1 MVINDM
7 KTKEAVPFDVNTI
20 FEALNFSNPYS
31 LLLDFNEKF
40 IGIGSNYLKASNLID
55 KGQAF
60 LDVFSWETIFSFANW
75 SENLESRIYF
85 FRSKDESQR
94 YKSTIKKTS
103 YGFIVLAA
111 PIINSKFH
119 INNYGVKLSD
129 FPKQDYLVEYVFL
142 LQSSSRALTEAR
154 NLNEKLVEK
163 NKSIEI
169 AKEELISLAKFPS
182 ENPNPILRISKKYK
196 LLYANDTAS
205 MKFITDFKIDVNGVN
220 DQELKINLSHCLE
233 NEIENLS
240 LYLTRNKRTYL
251 VNIKNVLNAEYFNIY
266 ANDISLFLSQVQE
279 KEEELKQLNIK
290 IDEQRSFYEYI
301 LNNLPSD
308 IAVFSPEHKYLF
320 LNRQAIQDDEIRSFM
335 IGKDDFDYYD
345 FKGVST
351 DLAKVRRGVFNQVIE
366 GGVELEWEDE
376 AKDKD
381 GNRKVVLRKMSPVF
395 NANNQ
400 ISHVVGYGI
409 DITAIKLSKEILQKN
424 ILFQSILMDMATKY
438 INLSVDMVE
447 TTINDSLAQL
457 GDFVQVDRVY
467 IFDYDDKSKTASNT
481 FEWCA
486 EGISPE
492 IESLQFIPFSVIPYW
507 IEMHSA
513 GNEIIVEDTF
523 LLPET
528 TFRKMLLDQDIKSL
542 VALPLMRGKTCI
554 GFVGFDSVKN
564 KRIFYEDEKDLLRMF
579 GKMLVNVAIQKAYSM
594 QITASAKEIQNMNL
608 DLELIVAEKTKR
620 NIELAKSITDQEKLV
635 TIGEIAAGIA
645 HDLNTP
651 LGAIKIG
658 AESLKFTISTL
669 FNDIITKC
677 SEEQIN
683 FACQRA
689 MTKQG
694 ELYVGGLQLRKEIML
709 FESYLN
715 ETFPELKSESSEIA
729 ALLVKSR
736 IGIEETEVIK
746 QLVETKNRKSNLELI
761 YNTQLNRNFI
771 ETIMASSERAAKVVQ
786 DLRSFIKDSGS
797 SVKGLVNLKE
807 NIGTVLTIFNYELK
821 RNIEVQF
828 NVPET
833 LSIVGVDIKLF
844 QLWSN
849 LIKNA
854 IESMNDRDE
863 RGHLIISARKRN
875 ATVEVSIQNNG
886 PEIPQHLQKKIFE
899 KFFTTKSNRNG
910 SGLGLSI
917 VNNVLVEHDAK
928 ITLSS
933 KPGETIFTTVFF
945 KQK

>member
-7 KTKEAVPFDVNTI
+7 KTKEAVPFDVNSI

-31 LLLDFNEKF
+31 LILDFDQKF
-40 IGIGSNYLKASNLID
+40 IGIGSNYLKASNVID

-60 LDVFSWETIFSFANW
+60 LDIFSWETNFSFANW
-75 SENLESRIYF
+75 NDNLESRIYF
-85 FRSKDESQR
+85 FSSKDKSQR
-94 YKSTIKKTS
+94 YKASIKKTG

-111 PIINSKFH
+111 PIVNSKFH
-119 INNYGVKLSD
+119 INNYGVTLKD
-129 FPKQDYLVEYVFL
+129 FPKHDHIVEYVFL
-142 LQSSSRALTEAR
+142 LQSSSRALAEAR

-163 NKSIEI
+163 NKSIEA

-196 LLYANDTAS
+196 LLFANDAAN
-205 MKFITDFKIDVNGVN
+205 MKFIVDFKINSSGVN
-220 DQELKINLSHCLE
+220 DQELKINLSHCLD

-301 LNNLPSD
+301 LNNLPTD

-320 LNRQAIQDDEIRSFM
+320 LNIQAIQDDELRNFM
-335 IGKDDFDYYD
+335 IGKDDFDYCN
-345 FKGVST
+345 FKGMST

-381 GNRKVVLRKMSPVF
+381 GNRKVVLRKMSPVL

-457 GDFVQVDRVY
+457 GRFVDVDRVY
-467 IFDYDDKSKTASNT
+467 IFAYDHKSKTASNT
-481 FEWCA
+481 YEWCA
-486 EGISPE
+486 EGITPQ
-492 IESLQFIPFSVIPYW
+492 INSLQYIPFSDIPYW
-507 IEMHSA
+507 IETHTK
-513 GNEIIVEDTF
+513 GEEIVVEDAIS
-523 LLPET
+523 LPES
-528 TFRKMLLDQDIKSL
+528 TFKTMLLNQEIKSL
-542 VALPLMRGKTCI
+542 ITLPLMKGKKCF
-554 GFVGFDSVKN
+554 GFVGFDSVLDF
-564 KRIFYEDEKDLLRMF
+564 RLFYEDEKYLLRMF
-579 GKMLVNVAIQKAYSM
+579 GQMLVNVENQTNYIK
-594 QITASAKEIQNMNL
+594 QINESTKEIHNINT

-620 NIELAKSITDQEKLV
+620 NIELSKSISDQEKLV
-635 TIGEIAAGIA
+635 TIGEIASGIA

-658 AESLKFTISTL
+658 AESLRYTISEL
-669 FNDIITKC
+669 FNNVVPKC
-677 SEEQIN
+677 TPEQIH
-683 FACQRA
+683 FACERA
-689 MTKQG
+689 FLKQG
-694 ELYVGGLQLRKEIML
+694 ELFVGGLQQRKEL
-709 FESYLN
+709 REFEAYL
-715 ETFPELKSESSEIA
+715 EDAFPELEHESNEIA
-729 ALLVKSR
+729 SMMVKSR
-736 IGIEETEVIK
+736 IELNEVSVIRDIIESN
-746 QLVETKNRKSNLELI
+746 NRKELLSLI
-761 YNTQLNRNFI
+761 YNVQLNRNFI
-771 ETIMASSERAAKVVQ
+771 ETILSSSERAAKVVQ
-786 DLRSFIKDSGS
+786 DMRSFIKNPKNQNKS
-797 SVKGLVNLKE
+797 LVNLKD
-807 NIGTVLTIFNYELK
+807 NISTVLNIFNYELK
-821 RNIEVQF
+821 RNVDVQL
-828 NVPET
+828 NVSKE
-833 LSIVGVDIKLF
+833 LSIIGVDIKLF

-854 IESMNDRDE
+854 IESMDE
-863 RGHLIISARKRN
+863 RKERGELIITAKEKN
-875 ATVEVSIQNNG
+875 NSIQVDVQNNG
-886 PEIPQHLQKKIFE
+886 PEIPVEIQKNIFE
-899 KFFTTKSNRNG
+899 KFFTTKAERNG

-917 VNNVLVEHDAK
+917 VKNVVEEHNATISVSSIPGSTIFK
-928 ITLSS
+928 IT
-933 KPGETIFTTVFF
+933 F
-945 KQK
+945 KQKE

>member
-1 MVINDM
+1 MEISNVSSVDFGQVI
-7 KTKEAVPFDVNTI
+7 
-20 FEALNFSNPYS
+20 EALELTNPS
-31 LLLDFNEKF
+31 FLLLDSNERI
-40 IGIGSNYLKASNLID
+40 IGLGSSHKD
-55 KGQAF
+55 KIVGIKEF
-60 LDVFSWETIFSFANW
+60 DLFSDHFF
-75 SENLESRIYF
+75 LES
-85 FRSKDESQR
+85 ES
-94 YKSTIKKTS
+94 STTS
-103 YGFIVLAA
+103 
-111 PIINSKFH
+111 
-119 INNYGVKLSD
+119 
-129 FPKQDYLVEYVFL
+129 
-142 LQSSSRALTEAR
+142 
-154 NLNEKLVEK
+154 K
-163 NKSIEI
+163 NKGSTNKRLFARDSGENFNV
-169 AKEELISLAKFPS
+169 AVVNSSFGVLISSAFDAYSQSKSEVELAKKVSLPS
-182 ENPNPILRISKKYK
+182 ENPNPVVIISKN
-196 LLYANDTAS
+196 LLLLFANTSAENG
-205 MKFITDFKIDVNGVN
+205 FLADFSIDSDGIY
-220 DQELKINLSHCLE
+220 DEELKMNLLACLE
-233 NEIENLS
+233 NKTMSSNLF
-240 LYLTRNKRTYL
+240 LTRGGKSYL
-251 VNIKNVLNAEYFNIY
+251 LNVVNVSDRDYINIY
-266 ANDISLFLSQVQE
+266 ANDISRFVSQVEE
-279 KEEELKQLNIK
+279 KERELNLLNEENTQ
-290 IDEQRSFYEYI
+290 QRAFYEYI

-308 IAVFSPEHKYLF
+308 VAVFSTDHKYLF
-320 LNRQAIQDDEIRSFM
+320 MNGHAVQNKETREFL
-335 IGKDDFDYYD
+335 IGKDDFDYCRL
-345 FKGVST
+345 KGIST
-351 DLAKVRRGVFNQVIE
+351 DLAEERRQMFQSVIREKVEI
-366 GGVELEWEDE
+366 EWEDE
-376 AKDKD
+376 TKGSN
-381 GNRKVVLRKMSPVF
+381 GNRKVILRKMSPILD
-395 NANNQ
+395 AENQ
-400 ISHVVGYGI
+400 VSYVVGYGI
-409 DITAIKLSKEILQKN
+409 DITAIKLSKEMLQKN
-424 ILFQSILMDMATKY
+424 NLFQSILMDMATKY
-438 INLSVDMVE
+438 INLPIDRVDV
-447 TTINDSLAQL
+447 TINDSLAQL

-492 IESLQFIPFSVIPYW
+492 IESLQFIPYSAIPFW

-523 LLPET
+523 LLPEIE
-528 TFRKMLLDQDIKSL
+528 FKKMLLDQDIQSL
-542 VALPLMRGKTCI
+542 VALPLMQGKECI

-564 KRIFYEDEKDLLRMF
+564 KRLFHEDEKDLLRMF
-579 GKMLVNVAIQKAYSM
+579 GKMLVNVAIQTAYSK
-594 QITASAKEIQNMNL
+594 QINASAKEIQNMNL

-669 FNDIITKC
+669 LNDIITKC

-683 FACQRA
+683 FACKRA

-709 FESYLN
+709 FKSYLN
-715 ETFPELKSESSEIA
+715 ETFPELESESSEIA

-746 QLVETKNRKSNLELI
+746 QLVETKNRKFNLELI

-875 ATVEVSIQNNG
+875 DTVEVSIQNNG
-886 PEIPQHLQKKIFE
+886 PEIPQNLQKKIFE

-917 VNNVLVEHDAK
+917 VNNVLIEHDAK

-933 KPGETIFTTVFF
+933 KPGETIFTTVFLQ
-945 KQK
+945 QK

>member
-7 KTKEAVPFDVNTI
+7 KTKEAVTFDVNSI

-31 LLLDFNEKF
+31 LILDFDQKF
-40 IGIGSNYLKASNLID
+40 IGIGSNYLKASNVID

-60 LDVFSWETIFSFANW
+60 LDIFSWETNFSFANW
-75 SENLESRIYF
+75 NDNLESRIYF
-85 FRSKDESQR
+85 FSSKDKSQR
-94 YKSTIKKTS
+94 YKASIKKTG

-111 PIINSKFH
+111 PIVNSKFH
-119 INNYGVKLSD
+119 INNYGVTLKD
-129 FPKQDYLVEYVFL
+129 FPKHDHIVEYVFL
-142 LQSSSRALTEAR
+142 LQSSSRALAEAR

-163 NKSIEI
+163 NKSIEA

-196 LLYANDTAS
+196 LLFANDAAN
-205 MKFITDFKIDVNGVN
+205 MKFIVDFKINSSGVN
-220 DQELKINLSHCLE
+220 DQELKINLSHCLD

-301 LNNLPSD
+301 LNNLPTD

-320 LNRQAIQDDEIRSFM
+320 LNIQAIQDDELRNFM
-335 IGKDDFDYYD
+335 IGKDDFDYCN
-345 FKGVST
+345 FKGMST

-381 GNRKVVLRKMSPVF
+381 GNRKVVLRKMSPVL

-457 GDFVQVDRVY
+457 GRFVHVDRVY
-467 IFDYDDKSKTASNT
+467 IFAYDHKSKTASNT
-481 FEWCA
+481 YEWCA
-486 EGISPE
+486 EGITPQ
-492 IESLQFIPFSVIPYW
+492 INSLQYIPFSDIPYW
-507 IEMHSA
+507 IETHTK
-513 GNEIIVEDTF
+513 GEEIVVEDAIS
-523 LLPET
+523 LPES
-528 TFRKMLLDQDIKSL
+528 TFKTMLLNQEIKSL
-542 VALPLMRGKTCI
+542 ITLPLMKGKKCF
-554 GFVGFDSVKN
+554 GFVGFDSVLDF
-564 KRIFYEDEKDLLRMF
+564 RLFYEDEKYLLRMF
-579 GKMLVNVAIQKAYSM
+579 GQMLVNVENQTNYIK
-594 QITASAKEIQNMNL
+594 QINESTKEIHNINT

-620 NIELAKSITDQEKLV
+620 NIELSKSISDQEKLV
-635 TIGEIAAGIA
+635 TIGEIASGIA

-658 AESLKFTISTL
+658 AESLRYTISEL
-669 FNDIITKC
+669 FNNVVPKC
-677 SEEQIN
+677 TPEQIH
-683 FACQRA
+683 FACERA
-689 MTKQG
+689 FLKQG
-694 ELYVGGLQLRKEIML
+694 ELFVGGLQQRKEL
-709 FESYLN
+709 REFEAYL
-715 ETFPELKSESSEIA
+715 EDAFPELEHESNEIA
-729 ALLVKSR
+729 SMMVKSR
-736 IGIEETEVIK
+736 IELHEVSVIRDIIESN
-746 QLVETKNRKSNLELI
+746 NRKELLSLI
-761 YNTQLNRNFI
+761 YNVQLNRNFI
-771 ETIMASSERAAKVVQ
+771 ETILSSSERAAKVVQ
-786 DLRSFIKDSGS
+786 DMRSFIKNPKNQNKS
-797 SVKGLVNLKE
+797 LVNLKD
-807 NIGTVLTIFNYELK
+807 NISTVLNIFNYELK
-821 RNIEVQF
+821 RNVDVQL
-828 NVPET
+828 NVPKE
-833 LSIVGVDIKLF
+833 LSIIGVDIKLF

-854 IESMNDRDE
+854 IESMDE
-863 RGHLIISARKRN
+863 RKERGELIITAKEKN
-875 ATVEVSIQNNG
+875 NSIQVDVQNNG
-886 PEIPQHLQKKIFE
+886 PEIPVEIQKNIFE
-899 KFFTTKSNRNG
+899 KFFTTKAERNG

-917 VNNVLVEHDAK
+917 VKNVVEEHNATISVSSIPGSTIFK
-928 ITLSS
+928 IT
-933 KPGETIFTTVFF
+933 F
-945 KQK
+945 KQKE

>member
-1 MVINDM
+1 MEISNISSVDFGQVI
-7 KTKEAVPFDVNTI
+7 
-20 FEALNFSNPYS
+20 EALELINPS
-31 LLLDFNEKF
+31 FLLLDSNERI
-40 IGIGSNYLKASNLID
+40 IGLGSSHKD
-55 KGQAF
+55 KIVGIKEF
-60 LDVFSWETIFSFANW
+60 DLFSDHFF
-75 SENLESRIYF
+75 LESESSTT
-85 FRSKDESQR
+85 SKNR
-94 YKSTIKKTS
+94 VSTNKRLFARDS
-103 YGFIVLAA
+103 GENFNVAVV
-111 PIINSKFH
+111 NSSF
-119 INNYGVKLSD
+119 GV
-129 FPKQDYLVEYVFL
+129 
-142 LQSSSRALTEAR
+142 
-154 NLNEKLVEK
+154 
-163 NKSIEI
+163 
-169 AKEELISLAKFPS
+169 LISSAFDAYSQSKSEVELAKKISLPS
-182 ENPNPILRISKKYK
+182 ENPNPVVIISKK
-196 LLYANDTAS
+196 LLLLFANTSAENG
-205 MKFITDFKIDVNGVN
+205 FLADFSIDSNGIN
-220 DQELKINLSHCLE
+220 DDELKTNLLAC
-233 NEIENLS
+233 IENKTMSSNLF
-240 LYLTRNKRTYL
+240 LTRGGKSYL
-251 VNIKNVLNAEYFNIY
+251 LNVVNVSDRDYINIY
-266 ANDISLFLSQVQE
+266 ANDISRFVSQVEE
-279 KEEELKQLNIK
+279 KESELNRLNEENTQ
-290 IDEQRSFYEYI
+290 QRAFYEYI

-308 IAVFSPEHKYLF
+308 VAVFSTDHKYLF
-320 LNRQAIQDDEIRSFM
+320 MNGHAVQNKETREFL
-335 IGKDDFDYYD
+335 IGKDDFDYCRL
-345 FKGVST
+345 KGIST
-351 DLAKVRRGVFNQVIE
+351 DLAEERRQMFQSAIREKVEI
-366 GGVELEWEDE
+366 EWEDE
-376 AKDKD
+376 TKDSN
-381 GNRKVVLRKMSPVF
+381 GNRKVILRKMSPILD
-395 NANNQ
+395 AENQ
-400 ISHVVGYGI
+400 VSYVVGYGI
-409 DITAIKLSKEILQKN
+409 DITAIKLSKEMLQKN
-424 ILFQSILMDMATKY
+424 NLFQSILMDMATKY
-438 INLSVDMVE
+438 INLPIDMVDV
-447 TTINDSLAQL
+447 TINDSLAQL

-467 IFDYDDKSKTASNT
+467 IFDYDDKSKTASNS

-492 IESLQFIPFSVIPYW
+492 IESLQFIPYSVIPYW
-507 IEMHSA
+507 IEMHSE

-528 TFRKMLLDQDIKSL
+528 EFKKMLLDQDIQSL
-542 VALPLMRGKTCI
+542 VALPLMQGKTCI

-564 KRIFYEDEKDLLRMF
+564 KRLFYEDEKDLLRMF
-579 GKMLVNVAIQKAYSM
+579 GKMLVNVAIQTAYSK
-594 QITASAKEIQNMNL
+594 QINASAKEIQNMNL

-683 FACQRA
+683 FACKRA

-875 ATVEVSIQNNG
+875 DTVEVSIQNNG
-886 PEIPQHLQKKIFE
+886 PEIPQNLQKKIFE

-917 VNNVLVEHDAK
+917 VNNVLIEHDAK

-933 KPGETIFTTVFF
+933 KPGETIFTTVFL

>member
-1 MVINDM
+1 MEISNVSSVDFGQVI
-7 KTKEAVPFDVNTI
+7 
-20 FEALNFSNPYS
+20 EALELTNPS
-31 LLLDFNEKF
+31 FLLLDSNERI
-40 IGIGSNYLKASNLID
+40 IGLGSSHKD
-55 KGQAF
+55 KIVGIKEF
-60 LDVFSWETIFSFANW
+60 DLFSDHFF
-75 SENLESRIYF
+75 LESESSTT
-85 FRSKDESQR
+85 SKNR
-94 YKSTIKKTS
+94 VSTNKRLFARDS
-103 YGFIVLAA
+103 GENFNVAVV
-111 PIINSKFH
+111 NSSF
-119 INNYGVKLSD
+119 GV
-129 FPKQDYLVEYVFL
+129 
-142 LQSSSRALTEAR
+142 
-154 NLNEKLVEK
+154 
-163 NKSIEI
+163 
-169 AKEELISLAKFPS
+169 LISSAFDAYSQSKSEVELAKKVSLPS
-182 ENPNPILRISKKYK
+182 ENPNPVVIISKK
-196 LLYANDTAS
+196 LLLLFANTSAENG
-205 MKFITDFKIDVNGVN
+205 FLADFSIDSDGIY
-220 DQELKINLSHCLE
+220 DEELKTNLLACLE
-233 NEIENLS
+233 NKTMSSNLF
-240 LYLTRNKRTYL
+240 LTRGGKRYL
-251 VNIKNVLNAEYFNIY
+251 LNVVNVSDRDYINIY
-266 ANDISLFLSQVQE
+266 ANDISRFVSQEEE
-279 KEEELKQLNIK
+279 KERELSRLNEENTQ
-290 IDEQRSFYEYI
+290 QRAFYEYI

-308 IAVFSPEHKYLF
+308 VAVFSTDHKYLF
-320 LNRQAIQDDEIRSFM
+320 MNGYAVQNKEIREFL
-335 IGKDDFDYYD
+335 IGKDDFDYCRL
-345 FKGVST
+345 KGIST
-351 DLAKVRRGVFNQVIE
+351 NLAKERRQMLQSVIRE
-366 GGVELEWEDE
+366 KVEIEWEYE
-376 AKDKD
+376 TKDSN
-381 GNRKVVLRKMSPVF
+381 GNRKVILRKMSPILD
-395 NANNQ
+395 AENQ
-400 ISHVVGYGI
+400 VSYVVGYGI
-409 DITAIKLSKEILQKN
+409 DITAIKLSKEMLQKN
-424 ILFQSILMDMATKY
+424 NLFQSILMDMATKY
-438 INLSVDMVE
+438 INLPIDMVDV
-447 TTINDSLAQL
+447 TINDSLAQL

-492 IESLQFIPFSVIPYW
+492 IESLQFIPYSAIPFW

-528 TFRKMLLDQDIKSL
+528 EFKKMLLDQDIQSL
-542 VALPLMRGKTCI
+542 VALPLMQGKECI

-564 KRIFYEDEKDLLRMF
+564 KRLFYEDEKDLLRMF
-579 GKMLVNVAIQKAYSM
+579 GKMLVNVAIQTAYSK
-594 QITASAKEIQNMNL
+594 QINASAKEIQNMNL

-635 TIGEIAAGIA
+635 TIGEIAAGIV

-669 FNDIITKC
+669 LNDIITKC

-683 FACQRA
+683 FACKRA

-715 ETFPELKSESSEIA
+715 ETFPELESESSEIA

-771 ETIMASSERAAKVVQ
+771 ETIMASCERAAKVVQ

-875 ATVEVSIQNNG
+875 DTVEVSIQNNG
-886 PEIPQHLQKKIFE
+886 PEIPQNLQKKIFE

-910 SGLGLSI
+910 SGLGLNI
-917 VNNVLVEHDAK
+917 VNKVLIEHDAK

-933 KPGETIFTTVFF
+933 KPGETIFTTVFL

>member
-1 MVINDM
+1 MEISNVSSVDFGQVI
-7 KTKEAVPFDVNTI
+7 
-20 FEALNFSNPYS
+20 EALELTNPS
-31 LLLDFNEKF
+31 FLLLDSNERI
-40 IGIGSNYLKASNLID
+40 IGLGSSHKD
-55 KGQAF
+55 KIVGIKEF
-60 LDVFSWETIFSFANW
+60 DLFSDHFF
-75 SENLESRIYF
+75 LESESSTT
-85 FRSKDESQR
+85 SKNR
-94 YKSTIKKTS
+94 VSTNKRLFARDS
-103 YGFIVLAA
+103 GENFNVAVV
-111 PIINSKFH
+111 NSSF
-119 INNYGVKLSD
+119 GV
-129 FPKQDYLVEYVFL
+129 
-142 LQSSSRALTEAR
+142 
-154 NLNEKLVEK
+154 
-163 NKSIEI
+163 
-169 AKEELISLAKFPS
+169 LISSAFDAYSQSKSEVELAKKVSLPS
-182 ENPNPILRISKKYK
+182 ENPNPVVIISKK
-196 LLYANDTAS
+196 LLLLFANTSAENG
-205 MKFITDFKIDVNGVN
+205 FLADFSIDSDGIY
-220 DQELKINLSHCLE
+220 DEELKTNLLACLE
-233 NEIENLS
+233 NKTMSSNLF
-240 LYLTRNKRTYL
+240 LTRGGKRYL
-251 VNIKNVLNAEYFNIY
+251 LNVVNVSDRDYINIY
-266 ANDISLFLSQVQE
+266 ANDISRFVSQEEE
-279 KEEELKQLNIK
+279 KERELSRLNEENTQ
-290 IDEQRSFYEYI
+290 QRAFYEYI

-308 IAVFSPEHKYLF
+308 VAVFSTDHKYLF
-320 LNRQAIQDDEIRSFM
+320 MNGYAVQNKEIREFL
-335 IGKDDFDYYD
+335 IGKDDFDYCRL
-345 FKGVST
+345 KGIST
-351 DLAKVRRGVFNQVIE
+351 DLAKERRQMFQSVIRE
-366 GGVELEWEDE
+366 KVEIEWEDE
-376 AKDKD
+376 TKDSN
-381 GNRKVVLRKMSPVF
+381 GNRKVILRKMSPILD
-395 NANNQ
+395 AENQ
-400 ISHVVGYGI
+400 VSYVVGYGI
-409 DITAIKLSKEILQKN
+409 DITAIKLSKEMLQKN
-424 ILFQSILMDMATKY
+424 NLFQSILMDMATKY
-438 INLSVDMVE
+438 INLPIDMVDV
-447 TTINDSLAQL
+447 TINDSLAQL

-492 IESLQFIPFSVIPYW
+492 IESLQFIPYSAIPFW

-528 TFRKMLLDQDIKSL
+528 EFKKMLLDQDIQSL
-542 VALPLMRGKTCI
+542 VALPLMQGKECI

-564 KRIFYEDEKDLLRMF
+564 KRLFYEDEKDLLRMF
-579 GKMLVNVAIQKAYSM
+579 GKMLVNVAIQTAYSK
-594 QITASAKEIQNMNL
+594 QINASAKEIQNMNL

-635 TIGEIAAGIA
+635 TIGEIAAGIV

-669 FNDIITKC
+669 LNDIITKC

-683 FACQRA
+683 FACKRA

-715 ETFPELKSESSEIA
+715 ETFPELESESSEIA

-771 ETIMASSERAAKVVQ
+771 ETIMASCERAAKVVQ

-875 ATVEVSIQNNG
+875 DTVEVSIQNNG
-886 PEIPQHLQKKIFE
+886 PEIPQNLQKKIFE

-910 SGLGLSI
+910 SGLGLNI
-917 VNNVLVEHDAK
+917 VNKVLIEHDAK

-933 KPGETIFTTVFF
+933 KPGETIFTTVFL

>member
-7 KTKEAVPFDVNTI
+7 KTKEAVTFDVNSI

-31 LLLDFNEKF
+31 LILDFDQKF
-40 IGIGSNYLKASNLID
+40 IGIGSNYLKASNVID

-60 LDVFSWETIFSFANW
+60 LDIFSWETNFSFANW
-75 SENLESRIYF
+75 NDNLESRIYF
-85 FRSKDESQR
+85 FSSKDKSQR
-94 YKSTIKKTS
+94 YKASIKKTG

-111 PIINSKFH
+111 PIVNSKFH
-119 INNYGVKLSD
+119 INNYGVTLKD
-129 FPKQDYLVEYVFL
+129 FPKHDHIVEYVFL
-142 LQSSSRALTEAR
+142 LQSSSRALAEAR

-163 NKSIEI
+163 NKSIEA

-196 LLYANDTAS
+196 LLFANDAAN
-205 MKFITDFKIDVNGVN
+205 MKFIVDFKINSSGVN
-220 DQELKINLSHCLE
+220 DQELKINLSHCLD

-301 LNNLPSD
+301 LNNLPTD

-320 LNRQAIQDDEIRSFM
+320 LNIQAIQDDELRNFM
-335 IGKDDFDYYD
+335 IGKDDFDYCN
-345 FKGVST
+345 FKGMST

-381 GNRKVVLRKMSPVF
+381 GNRKVVLRKMSPVL

-457 GDFVQVDRVY
+457 GRFVDVDRVY
-467 IFDYDDKSKTASNT
+467 IFAYDHKSKTASNT
-481 FEWCA
+481 YEWCA
-486 EGISPE
+486 EGITPQ
-492 IESLQFIPFSVIPYW
+492 INSLQYIPFSDIPYW
-507 IEMHSA
+507 IETHTK
-513 GNEIIVEDTF
+513 GEEIVVEDAIS
-523 LLPET
+523 LPES
-528 TFRKMLLDQDIKSL
+528 TFKTMLLNQEIKSL
-542 VALPLMRGKTCI
+542 ITLPLMKGKKCF
-554 GFVGFDSVKN
+554 GFVGFDSVLDF
-564 KRIFYEDEKDLLRMF
+564 RLFYEDEKYLLRMF
-579 GKMLVNVAIQKAYSM
+579 GQMLVNVENQTNYIK
-594 QITASAKEIQNMNL
+594 QINESTKEIHNINT

-620 NIELAKSITDQEKLV
+620 NIELSKSISDQEKLV
-635 TIGEIAAGIA
+635 TIGEIASGIA

-658 AESLKFTISTL
+658 AESLRYTISEL
-669 FNDIITKC
+669 FNNVVPKC
-677 SEEQIN
+677 TPEQIH
-683 FACQRA
+683 FACERA
-689 MTKQG
+689 FLKQG
-694 ELYVGGLQLRKEIML
+694 ELFVGGLQQRKEL
-709 FESYLN
+709 REFEAYL
-715 ETFPELKSESSEIA
+715 EDAFPELEHESNEIA
-729 ALLVKSR
+729 SMMVKSR
-736 IGIEETEVIK
+736 IELHEVSVIRDIIESN
-746 QLVETKNRKSNLELI
+746 NRKELLSLI
-761 YNTQLNRNFI
+761 YNVQLNRNFI
-771 ETIMASSERAAKVVQ
+771 ETILSSSERAAKVVQ
-786 DLRSFIKDSGS
+786 DMRSFIKNPKNQNKS
-797 SVKGLVNLKE
+797 LVNLKD
-807 NIGTVLTIFNYELK
+807 NISTVLNIFNYELK
-821 RNIEVQF
+821 RNVDVQL
-828 NVPET
+828 NVPKE
-833 LSIVGVDIKLF
+833 LSIIGVDIKLF

-854 IESMNDRDE
+854 IESMDE
-863 RGHLIISARKRN
+863 RKERGELIITAKEKN
-875 ATVEVSIQNNG
+875 NSIQVDVQNNG
-886 PEIPQHLQKKIFE
+886 PEIPVEIQKNIFE
-899 KFFTTKSNRNG
+899 KFFTTKAERNG

-917 VNNVLVEHDAK
+917 VKNVVEEHNATISVSSIPGSTIFK
-928 ITLSS
+928 IT
-933 KPGETIFTTVFF
+933 F
-945 KQK
+945 KQKE

>member
-1 MVINDM
+1 MEISNVSSVDFGQVM
-7 KTKEAVPFDVNTI
+7 
-20 FEALNFSNPYS
+20 EALELTNPS
-31 LLLDFNEKF
+31 FLLLDANERI
-40 IGIGSNYLKASNLID
+40 IGLGSSHKNKIVGIKEFDL
-55 KGQAF
+55 
-60 LDVFSWETIFSFANW
+60 FSDHFF
-75 SENLESRIYF
+75 LESESSTT
-85 FRSKDESQR
+85 SKNR
-94 YKSTIKKTS
+94 GSTNKRLFARDSGENFNVT
-103 YGFIVLAA
+103 VV
-111 PIINSKFH
+111 NSSF
-119 INNYGVKLSD
+119 GV
-129 FPKQDYLVEYVFL
+129 
-142 LQSSSRALTEAR
+142 
-154 NLNEKLVEK
+154 
-163 NKSIEI
+163 
-169 AKEELISLAKFPS
+169 LISSAFDAYSQSKSDVELAKKVSLPS
-182 ENPNPILRISKKYK
+182 ENPNPVVIISKK
-196 LLYANDTAS
+196 LLLLFANTSAENG
-205 MKFITDFKIDVNGVN
+205 FLADFSIDSDGIN
-220 DQELKINLSHCLE
+220 DEELKTNLLACLE
-233 NEIENLS
+233 NKTLS
-240 LYLTRNKRTYL
+240 STLFLIRGGKSYLLNL
-251 VNIKNVLNAEYFNIY
+251 VNVSDWDYINIY
-266 ANDISLFLSQVQE
+266 ANDISRFVSQVEE
-279 KEEELKQLNIK
+279 KEKELNRLNEENTQ
-290 IDEQRSFYEYI
+290 QRAFYEYI

-308 IAVFSPEHKYLF
+308 VAVFSTDHKYLF
-320 LNRQAIQDDEIRSFM
+320 MNGHAVQNKETREFL
-335 IGKDDFDYYD
+335 IGKDDFDYCR
-345 FKGVST
+345 FKGIST
-351 DLAKVRRGVFNQVIE
+351 DLAEERRQMFQSLIREKVEI
-366 GGVELEWEDE
+366 EWEDE
-376 AKDKD
+376 TKDSN
-381 GNRKVVLRKMSPVF
+381 GNRKVILRKMSPILD
-395 NANNQ
+395 AENQ
-400 ISHVVGYGI
+400 VSYVVGYGI
-409 DITAIKLSKEILQKN
+409 DITAIKLSKDMLQKN
-424 ILFQSILMDMATKY
+424 NLFQSILMDMATKY
-438 INLSVDMVE
+438 INLPIDMVDV
-447 TTINDSLAQL
+447 TINDSLAQL

-467 IFDYDDKSKTASNT
+467 IFDYDDNSKTASNT

-492 IESLQFIPFSVIPYW
+492 MESLQFIPYSVIPYW
-507 IEMHSA
+507 IEMHSK

-528 TFRKMLLDQDIKSL
+528 EFKKMLLDQDIQSL
-542 VALPLMRGKTCI
+542 VALPLMQGKTCI

-564 KRIFYEDEKDLLRMF
+564 KRIFQEDEKDLLRMF
-579 GKMLVNVAIQKAYSM
+579 GKMLVNVAIQTAYSK
-594 QITASAKEIQNMNL
+594 QINASAKEIQNMNL

-683 FACQRA
+683 FACKRA

-694 ELYVGGLQLRKEIML
+694 ELYVGGLQLRKEIIL

-736 IGIEETEVIK
+736 IGIEEAEVIK

-761 YNTQLNRNFI
+761 YNIQLNRNFI

-821 RNIEVQF
+821 KNIEVQF

-833 LSIVGVDIKLF
+833 LSILGVDIKLF

-875 ATVEVSIQNNG
+875 DTVEVSIQNNG
-886 PEIPQHLQKKIFE
+886 PEIPQNLQKKIFE

-917 VNNVLVEHDAK
+917 VNKVLIEHDAK

-933 KPGETIFTTVFF
+933 KSGETIFTTVFLQ
-945 KQK
+945 QK

>member
-1 MVINDM
+1 MEISNVSSVDFGQVI
-7 KTKEAVPFDVNTI
+7 
-20 FEALNFSNPYS
+20 EALELTNPS
-31 LLLDFNEKF
+31 FLLLDSNERI
-40 IGIGSNYLKASNLID
+40 IGLGSSHKD
-55 KGQAF
+55 KIVGIKEF
-60 LDVFSWETIFSFANW
+60 DLFSDHFF
-75 SENLESRIYF
+75 LESESSTT
-85 FRSKDESQR
+85 SKNR
-94 YKSTIKKTS
+94 VSTNKRLFARDS
-103 YGFIVLAA
+103 GENFNVAVV
-111 PIINSKFH
+111 NSSF
-119 INNYGVKLSD
+119 GV
-129 FPKQDYLVEYVFL
+129 
-142 LQSSSRALTEAR
+142 
-154 NLNEKLVEK
+154 
-163 NKSIEI
+163 
-169 AKEELISLAKFPS
+169 LISSAFDAYSQSKSEVELAKKVSLPS
-182 ENPNPILRISKKYK
+182 ENPNPVVIISKK
-196 LLYANDTAS
+196 LLLLFANTSAENG
-205 MKFITDFKIDVNGVN
+205 FLADFSIDSDGIY
-220 DQELKINLSHCLE
+220 DEELKTNLLACLE
-233 NEIENLS
+233 NKTMSSNLF
-240 LYLTRNKRTYL
+240 LTRGGKRYL
-251 VNIKNVLNAEYFNIY
+251 LNVVNVSDRDYINIY
-266 ANDISLFLSQVQE
+266 ANDISRFVSQEEE
-279 KEEELKQLNIK
+279 KERELSRLNEENTQ
-290 IDEQRSFYEYI
+290 QRAFYEYI

-308 IAVFSPEHKYLF
+308 VAVFSTDHKYLF
-320 LNRQAIQDDEIRSFM
+320 MNGYAVQNKEIREFL
-335 IGKDDFDYYD
+335 IGKDDFDYCRL
-345 FKGVST
+345 KGIST
-351 DLAKVRRGVFNQVIE
+351 DLAKERRQMFQSVIRE
-366 GGVELEWEDE
+366 KVEIEWEDE
-376 AKDKD
+376 TKDSN
-381 GNRKVVLRKMSPVF
+381 GNRKVILRKMSPILD
-395 NANNQ
+395 AENQ
-400 ISHVVGYGI
+400 VSYVVGYGI
-409 DITAIKLSKEILQKN
+409 DITAIKLSKEMLQKN
-424 ILFQSILMDMATKY
+424 NLFQSILMDMATKY
-438 INLSVDMVE
+438 INLPIDMVDV
-447 TTINDSLAQL
+447 TINDSLAQL

-492 IESLQFIPFSVIPYW
+492 IESLQFIPYSAIPFW

-523 LLPET
+523 VLPET
-528 TFRKMLLDQDIKSL
+528 EFKKMLLDQDIQSL
-542 VALPLMRGKTCI
+542 VALPLMQGKECI

-564 KRIFYEDEKDLLRMF
+564 KRLFYEDEKDLLRMF
-579 GKMLVNVAIQKAYSM
+579 GKMLVNVAIQTAYSK
-594 QITASAKEIQNMNL
+594 QINASAKEIQNMNL

-635 TIGEIAAGIA
+635 TIGEIAAGIV

-669 FNDIITKC
+669 LNDIITKC

-683 FACQRA
+683 FACKRA

-715 ETFPELKSESSEIA
+715 ETFPELESESSEIA

-771 ETIMASSERAAKVVQ
+771 ETIMASCERAAKVVQ

-875 ATVEVSIQNNG
+875 DTVEVSIQNNG
-886 PEIPQHLQKKIFE
+886 PEIPQNLQKKIFE

-910 SGLGLSI
+910 SGLGLNI
-917 VNNVLVEHDAK
+917 VNKVLIEHDAK

-933 KPGETIFTTVFF
+933 KPGETIFTTVFL

>member
-7 KTKEAVPFDVNTI
+7 KTKEAVPFDVNSI

-31 LLLDFNEKF
+31 LILDFDQKF
-40 IGIGSNYLKASNLID
+40 IGIGSNYLKASNVID

-60 LDVFSWETIFSFANW
+60 LDIFSWETNFSFANW
-75 SENLESRIYF
+75 NDNLESRIYF
-85 FRSKDESQR
+85 FSSKDKSQR
-94 YKSTIKKTS
+94 YKASIKKTG

-111 PIINSKFH
+111 PIVNSKFH
-119 INNYGVKLSD
+119 INNYGVTLKD
-129 FPKQDYLVEYVFL
+129 FPKHDHIVEYVFL
-142 LQSSSRALTEAR
+142 LQSSSRALAEAR

-163 NKSIEI
+163 NKSIEA

-196 LLYANDTAS
+196 LLFANDAAN
-205 MKFITDFKIDVNGVN
+205 MKFIVDFKINSSGVN
-220 DQELKINLSHCLE
+220 DQELKINLSHCLD

-301 LNNLPSD
+301 LNNLPTD

-320 LNRQAIQDDEIRSFM
+320 LNIQAIQDDEIRSFM
-335 IGKDDFDYYD
+335 IGKDDFDYCN

-381 GNRKVVLRKMSPVF
+381 GNRKVVLRKMSPVL

-457 GDFVQVDRVY
+457 GRFVHVDRVY
-467 IFDYDDKSKTASNT
+467 IFAYDHKSKTASNT
-481 FEWCA
+481 YEWCA
-486 EGISPE
+486 EGITPQ
-492 IESLQFIPFSVIPYW
+492 INSLQYIPFSDIPYW
-507 IEMHSA
+507 IETHTK
-513 GNEIIVEDTF
+513 GEEIVVEDAIS
-523 LLPET
+523 LPES
-528 TFRKMLLDQDIKSL
+528 TFKTMLLNQEIKSL
-542 VALPLMRGKTCI
+542 ITLPLMKGKKCF
-554 GFVGFDSVKN
+554 GFVGFDSVLDF
-564 KRIFYEDEKDLLRMF
+564 RLFYEDEKYLLRMF
-579 GKMLVNVAIQKAYSM
+579 GQMLVNVENQTNYIK
-594 QITASAKEIQNMNL
+594 QINESTKEIHNINT

-620 NIELAKSITDQEKLV
+620 NIELSKSISDQEKLV
-635 TIGEIAAGIA
+635 TIGEIASGIA

-658 AESLKFTISTL
+658 AESLRYTISEL
-669 FNDIITKC
+669 FNNVVPKC
-677 SEEQIN
+677 TPEQIH
-683 FACQRA
+683 FACERA
-689 MTKQG
+689 FLKQG
-694 ELYVGGLQLRKEIML
+694 ELFVGGLQQRKEL
-709 FESYLN
+709 REFEAYL
-715 ETFPELKSESSEIA
+715 EDAFPELEHESNEIA
-729 ALLVKSR
+729 SMMVKSR
-736 IGIEETEVIK
+736 IELNEVSVIRDIIES
-746 QLVETKNRKSNLELI
+746 KNRKELLSLI
-761 YNTQLNRNFI
+761 YNVQLNRNFI
-771 ETIMASSERAAKVVQ
+771 ETILSSSERAAKVVQ
-786 DLRSFIKDSGS
+786 DMRSFIKNPKNQNKS
-797 SVKGLVNLKE
+797 LVNLKD
-807 NIGTVLTIFNYELK
+807 NISTVLNIFNYELK
-821 RNIEVQF
+821 RNVDVQL
-828 NVPET
+828 NVSKE
-833 LSIVGVDIKLF
+833 LSIIGVDIKLF

-854 IESMNDRDE
+854 IESMDE
-863 RGHLIISARKRN
+863 RKERGELIITAKEKN
-875 ATVEVSIQNNG
+875 NSIQVDVQNNG
-886 PEIPQHLQKKIFE
+886 PEIPVEIQKNIFE
-899 KFFTTKSNRNG
+899 KFFTTKSERNG

-917 VNNVLVEHDAK
+917 VKNVVEEHNATISVSSIPGSTIFK
-928 ITLSS
+928 IT
-933 KPGETIFTTVFF
+933 F
-945 KQK
+945 KQKE

>member
-7 KTKEAVPFDVNTI
+7 KTKEAVTFDVNSI

-31 LLLDFNEKF
+31 LILDFDQKF
-40 IGIGSNYLKASNLID
+40 IGIGSNYLKASNVID

-60 LDVFSWETIFSFANW
+60 LDIFSWETNFSFANW
-75 SENLESRIYF
+75 NDNLESRIYF
-85 FRSKDESQR
+85 FSSKDKSQR
-94 YKSTIKKTS
+94 YKASIKKTG

-111 PIINSKFH
+111 PIVNSKFH
-119 INNYGVKLSD
+119 INNYGVTLKD
-129 FPKQDYLVEYVFL
+129 FPKHDHIVEYVFL
-142 LQSSSRALTEAR
+142 LQSSSRALAEAR

-163 NKSIEI
+163 NKSIEA

-196 LLYANDTAS
+196 LLFANDAAN
-205 MKFITDFKIDVNGVN
+205 MKFIVDFKINSSGVN
-220 DQELKINLSHCLE
+220 DQELKINLSHCLD

-301 LNNLPSD
+301 LNNLPTD

-320 LNRQAIQDDEIRSFM
+320 LNIQAIQDDELRNFM
-335 IGKDDFDYYD
+335 IGKDDFDYCN
-345 FKGVST
+345 FKGMST

-381 GNRKVVLRKMSPVF
+381 GNRKVVLRKMSPVL

-457 GDFVQVDRVY
+457 GRFVDVDRVY
-467 IFDYDDKSKTASNT
+467 IFAYDHKSKTASNT
-481 FEWCA
+481 YEWCA
-486 EGISPE
+486 EGITPQ
-492 IESLQFIPFSVIPYW
+492 INSLQYIPFSDIPYW
-507 IEMHSA
+507 IETHTK
-513 GNEIIVEDTF
+513 GEEIVVEDAIS
-523 LLPET
+523 LPES
-528 TFRKMLLDQDIKSL
+528 TFKTMLLNQEIKSL
-542 VALPLMRGKTCI
+542 ITLPLMKGKKCF
-554 GFVGFDSVKN
+554 GFVGFDSVLDF
-564 KRIFYEDEKDLLRMF
+564 RLFYEDEKYLLRMF
-579 GKMLVNVAIQKAYSM
+579 GQMLVNVENQTNYIK
-594 QITASAKEIQNMNL
+594 QINESTKEIHNINT

-620 NIELAKSITDQEKLV
+620 NIELSKSISDQEKLV
-635 TIGEIAAGIA
+635 TIGEIASGIA

-658 AESLKFTISTL
+658 AESLRYTISEL
-669 FNDIITKC
+669 FNNVVPKC
-677 SEEQIN
+677 TPEQIH
-683 FACQRA
+683 FACERA
-689 MTKQG
+689 FLKQG
-694 ELYVGGLQLRKEIML
+694 ELFVGGLQQRKEL
-709 FESYLN
+709 REFEAYL
-715 ETFPELKSESSEIA
+715 EDAFPELEHESNEIA
-729 ALLVKSR
+729 SMMVKSR
-736 IGIEETEVIK
+736 IELHEVSVIRDIIESN
-746 QLVETKNRKSNLELI
+746 NRKELLSLI
-761 YNTQLNRNFI
+761 YNVQLNRNFI
-771 ETIMASSERAAKVVQ
+771 ETILSSSERAAKVVQ
-786 DLRSFIKDSGS
+786 DMRSFIKNPKNQNKS
-797 SVKGLVNLKE
+797 LVNLKD
-807 NIGTVLTIFNYELK
+807 NISTVLNIFNYELK
-821 RNIEVQF
+821 RNVDVQL
-828 NVPET
+828 NVSKE
-833 LSIVGVDIKLF
+833 LSIIGVDIKLF

-854 IESMNDRDE
+854 IESMDE
-863 RGHLIISARKRN
+863 RKERGELIITAKEKN
-875 ATVEVSIQNNG
+875 NSIQVDVQNNG
-886 PEIPQHLQKKIFE
+886 PEIPVEIQKNIFE
-899 KFFTTKSNRNG
+899 KFFTTKAERNG

-917 VNNVLVEHDAK
+917 VKNVVEEHNATISVSSIPGSTIFK
-928 ITLSS
+928 IT
-933 KPGETIFTTVFF
+933 F
-945 KQK
+945 KQKE

>member
-1 MVINDM
+1 M
-7 KTKEAVPFDVNTI
+7 KTKEAVTFDVNSI

-31 LLLDFNEKF
+31 LILDFDQKF
-40 IGIGSNYLKASNLID
+40 IGIGSNYLKASNVID

-60 LDVFSWETIFSFANW
+60 LDIFSWETNFSFANW
-75 SENLESRIYF
+75 NDNLESRIYF
-85 FRSKDESQR
+85 FSSKDKSQR
-94 YKSTIKKTS
+94 YKASIKKTG

-111 PIINSKFH
+111 PIVNSKFH
-119 INNYGVKLSD
+119 INNYGVTLKD
-129 FPKQDYLVEYVFL
+129 FPKHDHIVEYVFL
-142 LQSSSRALTEAR
+142 LQSSSRALAEAR

-163 NKSIEI
+163 NKSIEA

-196 LLYANDTAS
+196 LLFANDAAN
-205 MKFITDFKIDVNGVN
+205 MKFIVDFKINSSGVN
-220 DQELKINLSHCLE
+220 DQELKINLSHCLD

-301 LNNLPSD
+301 LNNLPTD

-320 LNRQAIQDDEIRSFM
+320 LNIQAIQDDELRNFM
-335 IGKDDFDYYD
+335 IGKDDFDYCN
-345 FKGVST
+345 FKGMST

-381 GNRKVVLRKMSPVF
+381 GNRKVVLRKMSPVL

-457 GDFVQVDRVY
+457 GRFVDVDRVY
-467 IFDYDDKSKTASNT
+467 IFAYDHKSKTASNT
-481 FEWCA
+481 YEWCA
-486 EGISPE
+486 EGITPQ
-492 IESLQFIPFSVIPYW
+492 INSLQYIPFSDIPYW
-507 IEMHSA
+507 IETHTK
-513 GNEIIVEDTF
+513 GEEIVVEDAIS
-523 LLPET
+523 LPES
-528 TFRKMLLDQDIKSL
+528 TFKTMLLNQEIKSL
-542 VALPLMRGKTCI
+542 ITLPLMKGKKCF
-554 GFVGFDSVKN
+554 GFVGFDSVLDF
-564 KRIFYEDEKDLLRMF
+564 RLFYEDEKYLLRMF
-579 GKMLVNVAIQKAYSM
+579 GQMLVNVENQTNYIK
-594 QITASAKEIQNMNL
+594 QINESTKEIHNINT

-620 NIELAKSITDQEKLV
+620 NIELSKSISDQEKLV
-635 TIGEIAAGIA
+635 TIGEIASGIA

-658 AESLKFTISTL
+658 AESLRYTISEL
-669 FNDIITKC
+669 FNNVVPKC
-677 SEEQIN
+677 TPEQIH
-683 FACQRA
+683 FACERA
-689 MTKQG
+689 FLKQG
-694 ELYVGGLQLRKEIML
+694 ELFVGGLQQRKEL
-709 FESYLN
+709 REFEAYL
-715 ETFPELKSESSEIA
+715 EDAFPELEHESNEIA
-729 ALLVKSR
+729 SMMVKSR
-736 IGIEETEVIK
+736 IELNEVNVIRDIIES
-746 QLVETKNRKSNLELI
+746 KNRKELLSLI
-761 YNTQLNRNFI
+761 YNVQLNRNFI
-771 ETIMASSERAAKVVQ
+771 ETILSSSERAAKVVQ
-786 DLRSFIKDSGS
+786 DMRSFIKNPKNQNKS
-797 SVKGLVNLKE
+797 LVNLKD
-807 NIGTVLTIFNYELK
+807 NISTVLNIFNYELK
-821 RNIEVQF
+821 RNVDVQL
-828 NVPET
+828 NVSKE
-833 LSIVGVDIKLF
+833 LSIIGVDIKLF

-854 IESMNDRDE
+854 IESMDE
-863 RGHLIISARKRN
+863 RKERGELIITAKEKN
-875 ATVEVSIQNNG
+875 NSIQVDVQNNG
-886 PEIPQHLQKKIFE
+886 PEIPVEIQKNIFE
-899 KFFTTKSNRNG
+899 KFFTTKAERNG

-917 VNNVLVEHDAK
+917 VKNVVEEHNATISVSSIPGSTIFK
-928 ITLSS
+928 IT
-933 KPGETIFTTVFF
+933 F
-945 KQK
+945 KQKE

>member
-1 MVINDM
+1 MEISNVSSVDFGQVI
-7 KTKEAVPFDVNTI
+7 
-20 FEALNFSNPYS
+20 EALELTNPS
-31 LLLDFNEKF
+31 FLLLDSNERI
-40 IGIGSNYLKASNLID
+40 IGLGSSHKD
-55 KGQAF
+55 KIVGIKEF
-60 LDVFSWETIFSFANW
+60 DLFSDHFF
-75 SENLESRIYF
+75 LES
-85 FRSKDESQR
+85 ES
-94 YKSTIKKTS
+94 STTS
-103 YGFIVLAA
+103 
-111 PIINSKFH
+111 
-119 INNYGVKLSD
+119 
-129 FPKQDYLVEYVFL
+129 
-142 LQSSSRALTEAR
+142 
-154 NLNEKLVEK
+154 K
-163 NKSIEI
+163 NKGSTNKRLFARDSGENFNV
-169 AKEELISLAKFPS
+169 AVVNSSFGVLISSAFDAYSQSKSEVELAKKVSLPS
-182 ENPNPILRISKKYK
+182 ENPNPVVIISKKLQ
-196 LLYANDTAS
+196 LLFANTSAENGFLANFS
-205 MKFITDFKIDVNGVN
+205 IDSDGIY
-220 DQELKINLSHCLE
+220 DEELKMNLLACLE
-233 NEIENLS
+233 NKTMSSNLF
-240 LYLTRNKRTYL
+240 LTRGGKSYL
-251 VNIKNVLNAEYFNIY
+251 LNVVNVSDRDYINIY
-266 ANDISLFLSQVQE
+266 ANDISRFVSQVEE
-279 KEEELKQLNIK
+279 KERELNRLNEENTQ
-290 IDEQRSFYEYI
+290 QRAFYEYI

-308 IAVFSPEHKYLF
+308 VAVFSTDHKYLF
-320 LNRQAIQDDEIRSFM
+320 MNGHAVQNKETREFL
-335 IGKDDFDYYD
+335 IGKDDFDYCRL
-345 FKGVST
+345 KGIST
-351 DLAKVRRGVFNQVIE
+351 NLAEERRQMFQSVVREKVEI
-366 GGVELEWEDE
+366 EWEDE
-376 AKDKD
+376 TKDSN
-381 GNRKVVLRKMSPVF
+381 GNRKVILRKMSPILD
-395 NANNQ
+395 AENQ
-400 ISHVVGYGI
+400 VSYVVGYGI
-409 DITAIKLSKEILQKN
+409 DITAIKLSKEMLQKN
-424 ILFQSILMDMATKY
+424 NLFQSILMDMATKY
-438 INLSVDMVE
+438 INLPIDRVDV
-447 TTINDSLAQL
+447 TINDSLAQL
-457 GDFVQVDRVY
+457 GDFVKVDRVY
-467 IFDYDDKSKTASNT
+467 IFDYDHKSKTASNT

-492 IESLQFIPFSVIPYW
+492 IESLQFIPYSAIPFW

-528 TFRKMLLDQDIKSL
+528 EFKKMLLDQDIQSL
-542 VALPLMRGKTCI
+542 VALPLMQGKTCI

-564 KRIFYEDEKDLLRMF
+564 KRLFHEDEKDLLRMF
-579 GKMLVNVAIQKAYSM
+579 GKMLVNVAIQTAYSK
-594 QITASAKEIQNMNL
+594 QINASAKEIQNMNL

-669 FNDIITKC
+669 FNEIITKC

-683 FACQRA
+683 FACKRA

-715 ETFPELKSESSEIA
+715 ETFPELESESSEIA

-761 YNTQLNRNFI
+761 YNIQLNRNFI

-875 ATVEVSIQNNG
+875 DTVEVSIQNNG
-886 PEIPQHLQKKIFE
+886 PEIPQNLQKKIFE

-917 VNNVLVEHDAK
+917 VNNVLIEHDAK

-933 KPGETIFTTVFF
+933 KPGETIFTTVFL

>member
-1 MVINDM
+1 M
-7 KTKEAVPFDVNTI
+7 KTKEAVPFDVNSI

-31 LLLDFNEKF
+31 LLLDFDQKF
-40 IGIGSNYLKASNLID
+40 IGIGSNYLKASNVID
-55 KGQAF
+55 IGQAF
-60 LDVFSWETIFSFANW
+60 LDIFSWETIFSFANW
-75 SENLESRIYF
+75 NENLESRIYF
-85 FRSKDESQR
+85 FSSKDKSQR
-94 YKSTIKKTS
+94 YKASIKKTG

-111 PIINSKFH
+111 PIVNSKFH
-119 INNYGVKLSD
+119 INNYGVTLKD
-129 FPKQDYLVEYVFL
+129 FPKHDHIVEYVFL

-196 LLYANDTAS
+196 LLFANDAAN
-205 MKFITDFKIDVNGVN
+205 MKFIVDFKINSSGVN
-220 DQELKINLSHCLE
+220 DQELKINLSHCLD

-301 LNNLPSD
+301 LNNLPTD

-320 LNRQAIQDDEIRSFM
+320 LNIQAIQDDEIRSFM
-335 IGKDDFDYYD
+335 IGKDDFDYCN

-381 GNRKVVLRKMSPVF
+381 GNRKVVLRKMSPVL

-457 GDFVQVDRVY
+457 GRFVHVDRVY
-467 IFDYDDKSKTASNT
+467 IFAYDHKSKTASNT
-481 FEWCA
+481 YEWCA
-486 EGISPE
+486 EGITPQ
-492 IESLQFIPFSVIPYW
+492 INSLQYIPFSDIPYW
-507 IEMHSA
+507 IETHTK
-513 GNEIIVEDTF
+513 GEEIVVEDAIS
-523 LLPET
+523 LPES
-528 TFRKMLLDQDIKSL
+528 TFKTMLLNQEIKSL
-542 VALPLMRGKTCI
+542 ITLPLMKGKKCF
-554 GFVGFDSVKN
+554 GFVGFDSVLDF
-564 KRIFYEDEKDLLRMF
+564 RLFYEDEKYLLRMF
-579 GKMLVNVAIQKAYSM
+579 GQMLVNVENQTNYIK
-594 QITASAKEIQNMNL
+594 QINESTKEIHNINT

-620 NIELAKSITDQEKLV
+620 NIELSKSISDQEKLV
-635 TIGEIAAGIA
+635 TIGEIASGIA

-658 AESLKFTISTL
+658 AESLRYTISEL
-669 FNDIITKC
+669 FNNVVPKC
-677 SEEQIN
+677 TPEQIH
-683 FACQRA
+683 FACERA
-689 MTKQG
+689 FLKQG
-694 ELYVGGLQLRKEIML
+694 ELFVGGLQQRKEL
-709 FESYLN
+709 REFEAYL
-715 ETFPELKSESSEIA
+715 EDAFPELEHESNEIA
-729 ALLVKSR
+729 SMMVKSR
-736 IGIEETEVIK
+736 IELNEVSVIRDIIES
-746 QLVETKNRKSNLELI
+746 KNRKELLSLI
-761 YNTQLNRNFI
+761 YNVQLNRNFI
-771 ETIMASSERAAKVVQ
+771 ETILSSSERAAKVVQ
-786 DLRSFIKDSGS
+786 DMRSFIKNPKNQNKS
-797 SVKGLVNLKE
+797 LVNLKD
-807 NIGTVLTIFNYELK
+807 NISTVLNIFNYELK
-821 RNIEVQF
+821 RNVDVQL
-828 NVPET
+828 NVSKE
-833 LSIVGVDIKLF
+833 LSIIGVDIKLF

-854 IESMNDRDE
+854 IESMDE
-863 RGHLIISARKRN
+863 RKERGELIITAKEKN
-875 ATVEVSIQNNG
+875 NSIQVDVQNNG
-886 PEIPQHLQKKIFE
+886 PEIPVEIQKNIFE
-899 KFFTTKSNRNG
+899 KFFTTKSERNG

-917 VNNVLVEHDAK
+917 VKNVVEEHNATISVSSIPGSTIFK
-928 ITLSS
+928 IT
-933 KPGETIFTTVFF
+933 F
-945 KQK
+945 KQKE

>member
-7 KTKEAVPFDVNTI
+7 KTKEAVTFDVNSI

-31 LLLDFNEKF
+31 LILDFDQKF
-40 IGIGSNYLKASNLID
+40 IGIGSNYLKASNVID

-60 LDVFSWETIFSFANW
+60 LDIFSWETNFSFANW
-75 SENLESRIYF
+75 NDNLESRIYF
-85 FRSKDESQR
+85 FSSKDKSQR
-94 YKSTIKKTS
+94 YKASIKKTG

-111 PIINSKFH
+111 PIVNSKFH
-119 INNYGVKLSD
+119 INNYGVTLKD
-129 FPKQDYLVEYVFL
+129 FPKHDHIVEYVFL
-142 LQSSSRALTEAR
+142 LQSSSRALAEAR

-163 NKSIEI
+163 NKSIEA

-196 LLYANDTAS
+196 LLFANDAAN
-205 MKFITDFKIDVNGVN
+205 MKFIVDFKINSSGVN
-220 DQELKINLSHCLE
+220 DQELKINLSHCLD

-301 LNNLPSD
+301 LNNLPTD

-320 LNRQAIQDDEIRSFM
+320 LNIQAIQDDELRNFM
-335 IGKDDFDYYD
+335 IGKDDFDYCN
-345 FKGVST
+345 FKGMST

-381 GNRKVVLRKMSPVF
+381 GNRKVVLRKMSPVL

-457 GDFVQVDRVY
+457 GRFVDVDRVY
-467 IFDYDDKSKTASNT
+467 IFAYDHKSKTASNT
-481 FEWCA
+481 YEWCA
-486 EGISPE
+486 EGITPQ
-492 IESLQFIPFSVIPYW
+492 INSLQYIPFSDIPYW
-507 IEMHSA
+507 IETHTK
-513 GNEIIVEDTF
+513 GEEIVVEDAIS
-523 LLPET
+523 LPES
-528 TFRKMLLDQDIKSL
+528 TFKTMLLNQEIKSL
-542 VALPLMRGKTCI
+542 ITLPLMKGKKCF
-554 GFVGFDSVKN
+554 GFVGFDSVLDF
-564 KRIFYEDEKDLLRMF
+564 RLFYEDEKYLLRMF
-579 GKMLVNVAIQKAYSM
+579 GQMLVNVENQTNYIK
-594 QITASAKEIQNMNL
+594 QINESTKEIHNINT

-620 NIELAKSITDQEKLV
+620 NIELSKSISDQEKLV
-635 TIGEIAAGIA
+635 TIGEIASGIA

-658 AESLKFTISTL
+658 AESLRYTISEL
-669 FNDIITKC
+669 FNNVVPKC
-677 SEEQIN
+677 TPEQIH
-683 FACQRA
+683 FACERA
-689 MTKQG
+689 FLKQG
-694 ELYVGGLQLRKEIML
+694 ELFVGGLQQRKEL
-709 FESYLN
+709 REFEAYL
-715 ETFPELKSESSEIA
+715 EDAFPELEHESNEIA
-729 ALLVKSR
+729 SMMVKSR
-736 IGIEETEVIK
+736 IELNEVNVIRDIIES
-746 QLVETKNRKSNLELI
+746 KNRKELLSLI
-761 YNTQLNRNFI
+761 YNVQLNRNFI
-771 ETIMASSERAAKVVQ
+771 ETILSSSERAAKVVQ
-786 DLRSFIKDSGS
+786 DMRSFIKNPKNQNKS
-797 SVKGLVNLKE
+797 LVNLKD
-807 NIGTVLTIFNYELK
+807 NISTVLNIFNYELK
-821 RNIEVQF
+821 RNVDVQL
-828 NVPET
+828 NVSKE
-833 LSIVGVDIKLF
+833 LSIIGVDIKLF

-854 IESMNDRDE
+854 IESMDE
-863 RGHLIISARKRN
+863 RKERGELIITAKEKN
-875 ATVEVSIQNNG
+875 NSIQVDVQNNG
-886 PEIPQHLQKKIFE
+886 PEIPVEIQKNIFE
-899 KFFTTKSNRNG
+899 KFFTTKAERNG

-917 VNNVLVEHDAK
+917 VKNVVEEHNATISVSSIPGSTIFK
-928 ITLSS
+928 IT
-933 KPGETIFTTVFF
+933 F
-945 KQK
+945 KQKE

>member
-7 KTKEAVPFDVNTI
+7 KTKEAVPFDVNSI

-31 LLLDFNEKF
+31 LILDFDQKF
-40 IGIGSNYLKASNLID
+40 IGIGSNYLKASNVID

-60 LDVFSWETIFSFANW
+60 LDIFSWETNFSFANW
-75 SENLESRIYF
+75 NDNLESRIYF
-85 FRSKDESQR
+85 FSSKDKSQR
-94 YKSTIKKTS
+94 YKASIKKTG

-111 PIINSKFH
+111 PIVNSKFH
-119 INNYGVKLSD
+119 INNYGVTLKD
-129 FPKQDYLVEYVFL
+129 FPKHDHIVEYVFL
-142 LQSSSRALTEAR
+142 LQSSSRALAEAR

-163 NKSIEI
+163 NKSIEA

-196 LLYANDTAS
+196 LLFANDAAN
-205 MKFITDFKIDVNGVN
+205 MKFIVDFKINSSGVN
-220 DQELKINLSHCLE
+220 DQELKINLSHCLD

-301 LNNLPSD
+301 LNNLPTD

-320 LNRQAIQDDEIRSFM
+320 LNIQAIQDDELRNFM
-335 IGKDDFDYYD
+335 IGKDDFDYCN
-345 FKGVST
+345 FKGMST

-381 GNRKVVLRKMSPVF
+381 GNRKVVLRKMSPVL

-457 GDFVQVDRVY
+457 GRFVDVDRVY
-467 IFDYDDKSKTASNT
+467 IFAYDHKSKTASNT
-481 FEWCA
+481 YEWCA
-486 EGISPE
+486 EGITPQ
-492 IESLQFIPFSVIPYW
+492 INSLQYIPFSDIPYW
-507 IEMHSA
+507 IETHTK
-513 GNEIIVEDTF
+513 GEEIVVEDAIS
-523 LLPET
+523 LPES
-528 TFRKMLLDQDIKSL
+528 TFKTMLLNQEIKSL
-542 VALPLMRGKTCI
+542 ITLPLMKGKKCF
-554 GFVGFDSVKN
+554 GFVGFDSVLDF
-564 KRIFYEDEKDLLRMF
+564 RLFYEDEKYLLRMF
-579 GKMLVNVAIQKAYSM
+579 GQMLVNVENQTNYIK
-594 QITASAKEIQNMNL
+594 QINESTKEIHNINT

-620 NIELAKSITDQEKLV
+620 NIELSKSISDQEKLV
-635 TIGEIAAGIA
+635 TIGEIASGIA

-658 AESLKFTISTL
+658 AESLRYTISEL
-669 FNDIITKC
+669 FNNVVPKC
-677 SEEQIN
+677 TPEQIH
-683 FACQRA
+683 FACERA
-689 MTKQG
+689 FLKQG
-694 ELYVGGLQLRKEIML
+694 ELFVGGLQQRKEL
-709 FESYLN
+709 REFEAYL
-715 ETFPELKSESSEIA
+715 EDAFPELEHESNEIA
-729 ALLVKSR
+729 SMMVKSR
-736 IGIEETEVIK
+736 IELNEVSVIRDIIESN
-746 QLVETKNRKSNLELI
+746 NRKELLSLI
-761 YNTQLNRNFI
+761 YNVQLNRNFI
-771 ETIMASSERAAKVVQ
+771 ETILSSSERAAKVVQ
-786 DLRSFIKDSGS
+786 DMRSFIKNPKNQNKS
-797 SVKGLVNLKE
+797 LVNLKD
-807 NIGTVLTIFNYELK
+807 NISTVLNIFNYELK
-821 RNIEVQF
+821 RNVDVQL
-828 NVPET
+828 NVPKE
-833 LSIVGVDIKLF
+833 LSIIGVDIKLF

-854 IESMNDRDE
+854 IESMDE
-863 RGHLIISARKRN
+863 RKERGELIITAKEKN
-875 ATVEVSIQNNG
+875 NSIQVDVQNNG
-886 PEIPQHLQKKIFE
+886 PEIPVEIQKNIFE
-899 KFFTTKSNRNG
+899 KFFTTKAERNG

-917 VNNVLVEHDAK
+917 VKNVVEEHNATISVSSIPGSTIFK
-928 ITLSS
+928 IT
-933 KPGETIFTTVFF
+933 F
-945 KQK
+945 KQKE